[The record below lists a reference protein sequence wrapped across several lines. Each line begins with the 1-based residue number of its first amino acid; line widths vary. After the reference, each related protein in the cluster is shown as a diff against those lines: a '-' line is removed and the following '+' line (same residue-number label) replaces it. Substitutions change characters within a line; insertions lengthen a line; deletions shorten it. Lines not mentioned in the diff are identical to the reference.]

1 MVSAYQH
8 SSCVAC
14 LALILASEGQWLF
27 RCFHP
32 TLGTVSSIGRAL
44 TSVRRLRVRFPYCPV
59 EIQGSS
65 SSHCLVLEIASC
77 VNVAWSICWAHWSS
91 VFLWLYEY
99 QIALESH
106 AAIQLYFVIDIVL
119 LAMSLQ
125 AHLYGVFVHPRTCS
139 FSLLQETSS
148 VDRAASLLS

>member
-1 MVSAYQH
+1 MCWKLH
-8 SSCVAC
+8 
-14 LALILASEGQWLF
+14 
-27 RCFHP
+27 
-32 TLGTVSSIGRAL
+32 
-44 TSVRRLRVRFPYCPV
+44 
-59 EIQGSS
+59 
-65 SSHCLVLEIASC
+65 LVLMLLGAYAGLTGHQCSYGC
-77 VNVAWSICWAHWSS
+77 H
-91 VFLWLYEY
+91 EY
-99 QIALESH
+99 QIVLESH